1 MWASYWTDENVLE
14 VDRSPAAHTHVLFPQ
29 LPLSVTSAIPQ
40 PLGPRCW
47 WTYLPRKKSI
57 YFCGCALQFLVFCIF
72 EDSEC
77 LLLAVTAYDQYK
89 GISNPLLYA
98 VSMSSGMCSLLLARV
113 YLVGVADALIHTTL
127 AFHLYSCG
135 SNVINHFFCD
145 LPPLFLLS
153 YSDIQVNELLLFI
166 VFGFIELST
175 ISGVLVSYCYIILS
189 VLKIHSALGR
199 FKAFST
205 CTFYLNVVDIFQ
217 GTLLFMNFWP
227 TSSYSPD
234 QDKMTSL
241 FYTFVIPMLNPL
253 IYSLWNKNIKETLE
267 KLKNKLCLNIFYYIL
282 YILLHIYSNCLIKI
296 ICHDTWET

>member
-145 LPPLFLLS
+145 LPPLFFLS
-153 YSDIQVNELLLFI
+153 CSGAQVNELVIFTGFGFYWTENYFRSPCLLFLYHPFSLEDPLCWGEI
-166 VFGFIELST
+166 QSFFHLHLPFNCCGDFSRELCSLC
-175 ISGVLVSYCYIILS
+175 ISGQV
-189 VLKIHSALGR
+189 HP
-199 FKAFST
+199 
-205 CTFYLNVVDIFQ
+205 
-217 GTLLFMNFWP
+217 TL
-227 TSSYSPD
+227 
-234 QDKMTSL
+234 
-241 FYTFVIPMLNPL
+241 
-253 IYSLWNKNIKETLE
+253 
-267 KLKNKLCLNIFYYIL
+267 
-282 YILLHIYSNCLIKI
+282 
-296 ICHDTWET
+296 